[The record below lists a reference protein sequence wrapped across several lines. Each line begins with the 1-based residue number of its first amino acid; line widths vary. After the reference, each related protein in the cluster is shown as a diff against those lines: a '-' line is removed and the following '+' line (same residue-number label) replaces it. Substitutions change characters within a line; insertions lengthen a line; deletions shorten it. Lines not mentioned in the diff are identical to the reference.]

1 MSKINLILHI
11 MLLLPITYTSVALNL
26 FLFMSYLA
34 TRIKHR
40 FYTLFEFLGLI
51 NIDTS
56 NFKLEKKIIMICIN
70 VMENLTWVEIS
81 KLSPGHPD

>member
-1 MSKINLILHI
+1 M
-11 MLLLPITYTSVALNL
+11 ALNL
-26 FLFMSYLA
+26 FLFMSSLA

-56 NFKLEKKIIMICIN
+56 DFKLENKKIKTKIIMICIN
-70 VMENLTWVEIS
+70 VMENLTWVEMS